1 MSIRFKKIIGGCG
14 FGNCIIGMKRFVFLF
29 LGLSFALHA
38 DAQHKKAFQ
47 YLTFKTDLFRPV
59 NFGIE
64 VPYGE
69 RGSVDLNFGTF
80 SSTLPEDISK
90 TDFRI
95 VYKSHFKKSLKT
107 DNYQSTY
114 FSSGFHLAAW
124 TMENFPKQ
132 DNSKEYGDL
141 FAGFVSVGIGK
152 RFKILDFWVSSDF
165 MLLPIVNNYR
175 YLDTYGQTMTDKAWK
190 FPVMLF
196 VGCSFDF
203 ININKEK

>member
-1 MSIRFKKIIGGCG
+1 MRK
-14 FGNCIIGMKRFVFLF
+14 FVFLMF
-29 LGLSFALHA
+29 GLLFSLLAG
-38 DAQHKKAFQ
+38 AQHMKAFQ
-47 YLTFKTDLFRPV
+47 YLTFKTDLFRPI
-59 NFGIE
+59 NFGVEI
-64 VPYGE
+64 PTGE
-69 RGSVDLNFGTF
+69 RGSVDVNFGTF
-80 SSTLPEDISK
+80 SSTLLEDISK

-141 FAGFVSVGIGK
+141 FAGFVSLGIGK
-152 RFKILDFWVSSDF
+152 RLKFLDFWVSSDF
-165 MLLPIVNNYR
+165 MLLPMVNNYR
-175 YLDTYGQTMTDKAWK
+175 YLDTYGQPISDKAWK

-203 ININKEK
+203 INININKKK

>member
-1 MSIRFKKIIGGCG
+1 MKKFVLFICG
-14 FGNCIIGMKRFVFLF
+14 LLFFFL
-29 LGLSFALHA
+29 A

-59 NFGIE
+59 NFGVE
-64 VPYGE
+64 VPCGE
-69 RGSVDLNFGTF
+69 RGSLDVNFGTF
-80 SSTLPEDISK
+80 SSTILEDISK
-90 TDFRI
+90 TDFRM
-95 VYKSHFKKSLKT
+95 VYKSHFKRSLKS

-152 RFKILDFWVSSDF
+152 RLKFLDFWVSSDF
-165 MLLPIVNNYR
+165 MLLPMVNNYR
-175 YLDTYGQTMTDKAWK
+175 YLNTYGQTMTDKAWK

-196 VGCSFDF
+196 VGCCFDF
-203 ININKEK
+203 INININPKK